1 MIIRHLFPAGWHHF
15 CTCSQENQLI
25 VSFKLAGSSF
35 CFWLPPSFLSLLCPR
50 EDPVSAT
57 KLFVFFFFLNQAIA
71 LIVLNQARN
80 CNQLFFFFCVCFSPN
95 KPLPLGQWHT
105 FSSLLY
111 CRPWLGISRGRR
123 FPCSIGFINHV
134 HLQLLQCSHGLC
146 WCCKAGWV
154 CTSTAVEAGTVTLPP
169 ASWSCCCL
177 AHQQCCSK
185 SVNGKCFRG
194 VFYWVE
200 TRLMQQSLDV
210 LTAGILSSL
219 LALLLQPAYRGV
231 MQRPRWCYAGT
242 QLQHSNRTCL
252 SKHFLCCD

>member
-1 MIIRHLFPAGWHHF
+1 M
-15 CTCSQENQLI
+15 C
-25 VSFKLAGSSF
+25 
-35 CFWLPPSFLSLLCPR
+35 
-50 EDPVSAT
+50 
-57 KLFVFFFFLNQAIA
+57 VFA
-71 LIVLNQARN
+71 L
-80 CNQLFFFFCVCFSPN
+80 SPN
-95 KPLPLGQWHT
+95 KPLPLCQWHT

-111 CRPWLGISRGRR
+111 CRPWLGISRGRC

-154 CTSTAVEAGTVTLPP
+154 CTSTGVEAGTVTLPP

-194 VFYWVE
+194 IFYWVE